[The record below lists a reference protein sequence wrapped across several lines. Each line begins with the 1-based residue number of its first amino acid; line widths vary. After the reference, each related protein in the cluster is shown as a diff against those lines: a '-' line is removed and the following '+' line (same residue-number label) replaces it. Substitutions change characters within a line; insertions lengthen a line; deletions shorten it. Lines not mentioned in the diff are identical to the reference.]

1 MKHLLAIAL
10 LAILAISCRKEKAV
24 GTEEKW
30 IEYRQK
36 TGDTTEYF
44 NIEDEASLEILRQMM
59 DEWEQ
64 DIRDNPK
71 PSHDGEGF
79 CYYFLAKTTAP
90 ISSLKIILGFENP
103 FSSKS
108 SNCSFSVNLISSSSA

>member
-1 MKHLLAIAL
+1 MKKNDAMKHLLAIAL
-10 LAILAISCRKEKAV
+10 LVTLAISCHKDKAT

-36 TGDTTEYF
+36 TGDTMEYF

-59 DEWEQ
+59 DEWEEQ
-64 DIRDNPK
+64 ENTNPK

-79 CYYFLAKTTAP
+79 
-90 ISSLKIILGFENP
+90 
-103 FSSKS
+103 
-108 SNCSFSVNLISSSSA
+108 